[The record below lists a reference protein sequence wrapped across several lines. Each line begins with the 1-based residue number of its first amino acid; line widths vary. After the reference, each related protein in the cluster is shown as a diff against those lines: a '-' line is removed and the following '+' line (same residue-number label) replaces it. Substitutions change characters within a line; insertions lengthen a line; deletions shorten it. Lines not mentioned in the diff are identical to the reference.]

1 MSLLTV
7 FLICQL
13 QHHVL
18 LAQFMINLLQ
28 VFDVVNG
35 LPQDARLVH
44 LGRKTGE
51 KTVASLQAAEPEGRD
66 PELTG

>member
-44 LGRKTGE
+44 LGRKMGE
-51 KTVASLQAAEPEGRD
+51 KTVASLQAAEREGRD
-66 PELTG
+66 PELMG